1 MEKNMIERMD
11 RRLDWLLT
19 ALAAAAALA
28 LGGFLTQ
35 LSAQTTGGFRFAGP
49 LARVITPNGDGR
61 NDLMFFCYDNPS
73 DGDVSGKIYTLLGA
87 EVASTG
93 PRTAAAGTACP
104 GGLLPGSAQ
113 YSTWDG
119 RSAGSV
125 VRSGVYVYR
134 ISAEGRT
141 FSGTLLVVR

>member
-1 MEKNMIERMD
+1 MIERIG
-11 RRLDWLLT
+11 RRFDWMLT

-35 LSAQTTGGFRFAGP
+35 LNAQTTGGFRFGGP

-61 NDLMFFCYDNPS
+61 NDVAFFCYDNPS
-73 DGDVSGKIYTLLGA
+73 DGDVSGRIYTLLGA
-87 EVASTG
+87 EVASTA
-93 PRTAAAGTACP
+93 PRMQVQAGVPACP

-119 RSAGSV
+119 RAAGST

-134 ISAEGRT
+134 ISAEGRSY
-141 FSGTLLVVR
+141 SGTLLVVR